1 MSEVTTLP
9 SQTGRMS
16 PGAVALAVG
25 LHVAVAGA
33 LWWLAPLDRED
44 HAETPIM
51 VTVEPQPLGGSG
63 ATASSGGGTPPTEA
77 AETPPPT
84 LPATPPAEPVQ
95 QAAAAAEPAPAAPT
109 EPPPQPAPA
118 AQPPERQAEPQLEV
132 AESLERSEE
141 EAETKWQTEASAWK
155 PHVTFEHV
163 LPPPD
168 APPPPTSRDIPRPR
182 PQQQAR
188 PPVQRAQTAFPP
200 RPQTPAT
207 AQPGNTEVA
216 ASAPG
221 PTNSALDSLSGHGG
235 ERNDYLTRVFRH
247 IEPFRVYPEAARA
260 NRQRGRVVT
269 RVTINRAGEL
279 VAVSVDRSSGWPLI
293 DNAELAAIRR
303 AMPLP
308 PPPAGMPGDPLVLIL
323 PMTYNYEGR

>member
-1 MSEVTTLP
+1 MTEVATLQ

-25 LHVAVAGA
+25 LHVAVASV

-51 VTVEPQPLGGSG
+51 VSVDPQPLGGGGATPSSG
-63 ATASSGGGTPPTEA
+63 AGA
-77 AETPPPT
+77 
-84 LPATPPAEPVQ
+84 PPAEAVETPSPEPPADPVP
-95 QAAAAAEPAPAAPT
+95 QAAVTEPTPAAL
-109 EPPPQPAPA
+109 PQ
-118 AQPPERQAEPQLEV
+118 ERQAELRRDATEPPEP
-132 AESLERSEE
+132 SEE

-155 PHVTFEHV
+155 PHVTFE
-163 LPPPD
+163 LPPTDP
-168 APPPPTSRDIPRPR
+168 PPPPTSRDIPRPR
-182 PQQQAR
+182 PQQAR
-188 PPVQRAQTAFPP
+188 PPVQQRAQTAFPP
-200 RPQTPAT
+200 RAVPPPT
-207 AQPGNTEVA
+207 AQPGNTQVA
-216 ASAPG
+216 ASTPG
-221 PTNSALDSLSGHGG
+221 PTTSALDSLSGHGG

-247 IEPFRVYPEAARA
+247 IEPFRTYPEAARA

-279 VAVSVDRSSGWPLI
+279 VALSVDRSSGWPLI

-323 PMTYNYEGR
+323 PMTYNYDGR

>member
-1 MSEVTTLP
+1 
-9 SQTGRMS
+9 MS
-16 PGAVALAVG
+16 PSAIALAVG

-33 LWWLAPLDRED
+33 LWALAPLDRED

-51 VTVEPQPLGGSG
+51 VTVDPQPLGGSG
-63 ATASSGGGTPPTEA
+63 ATASSGNGTPSAEPAEA
-77 AETPPPT
+77 QQPVPPPDK
-84 LPATPPAEPVQ
+84 PIQ
-95 QAAAAAEPAPAAPT
+95 QAAASETSNVPAEQPPPLQDQSQPAEPMKPG
-109 EPPPQPAPA
+109 E
-118 AQPPERQAEPQLEV
+118 EQAETQ
-132 AESLERSEE
+132 
-141 EAETKWQTEASAWK
+141 WQTDASAWK
-155 PHVTFEHV
+155 PQVTFE

-168 APPPPTSRDIPRPR
+168 APPPPTSRDVPRPR
-182 PQQQAR
+182 PPQAR
-188 PPVQRAQTAFPP
+188 PPAQQRAQTAFPP
-200 RPQTPAT
+200 RPTPPPA
-207 AQPGNTEVA
+207 AQPGNTQIA
-216 ASAPG
+216 ASTPG
-221 PTNSALDSLSGHGG
+221 PTTSALDSLSGHGG

-247 IEPFRVYPEAARA
+247 IEPFRIYPEAARA

-279 VAVSVDRSSGWPLI
+279 VALSVDRSSGWPLI

>member
-1 MSEVTTLP
+1 
-9 SQTGRMS
+9 MS

-51 VTVEPQPLGGSG
+51 VTVDPQPLGGAG
-63 ATASSGGGTPPTEA
+63 ATASSGGGAPPAEA
-77 AETPPPT
+77 AEPSPP
-84 LPATPPAEPVQ
+84 TPPAEPVQ
-95 QAAAAAEPAPAAPT
+95 QAAAAAEPPPATPV

-118 AQPPERQAEPQLEV
+118 AQPPERQQAEPQPQV
-132 AESLERSEE
+132 AEPLKPSDE
-141 EAETKWQTEASAWK
+141 EAEAKWQTEASAWK
-155 PHVTFEHV
+155 PHVTFENV

-182 PQQQAR
+182 PQQAR

-200 RPQTPAT
+200 RPVQPPT
-207 AQPGNTEVA
+207 AQPGNTQTA
-216 ASAPG
+216 ASTPG
-221 PTNSALDSLSGHGG
+221 PTSSALDSLSGHGG

-247 IEPFRVYPEAARA
+247 IEPFRVYPDAARA

>member
-1 MSEVTTLP
+1 
-9 SQTGRMS
+9 MS

-25 LHVAVAGA
+25 LHVAVAGM

-51 VTVEPQPLGGSG
+51 VTVDPQPLGGSG
-63 ATASSGGGTPPTEA
+63 ATASSGSGTLSAEPAEVQPPA
-77 AETPPPT
+77 A
-84 LPATPPAEPVQ
+84 PPAEPVQ
-95 QAAAAAEPAPAAPT
+95 QSAAVETSTAPLQPAPSPQDQPQAAEPMKPGDEQTDA
-109 EPPPQPAPA
+109 
-118 AQPPERQAEPQLEV
+118 
-132 AESLERSEE
+132 
-141 EAETKWQTEASAWK
+141 KWQTEASAWK
-155 PHVTFEHV
+155 PHVTFEHA

-168 APPPPTSRDIPRPR
+168 APPPPTSRDVPRPR
-182 PQQQAR
+182 PQQAR
-188 PPVQRAQTAFPP
+188 PPPQQRAQTAFPP
-200 RPQTPAT
+200 RPAAPPAAQT
-207 AQPGNTEVA
+207 GNTQIA
-216 ASAPG
+216 ASTPG
-221 PTNSALDSLSGHGG
+221 PTASALDSLSGHGG

-279 VAVSVDRSSGWPLI
+279 VALSVDRSSGWPLI

>member
-1 MSEVTTLP
+1 MTEVATLQ
-9 SQTGRMS
+9 SQTGSMS

-25 LHVAVAGA
+25 LHVAVAAA

-51 VTVEPQPLGGSG
+51 VTVDPQPLGGSG
-63 ATASSGGGTPPTEA
+63 AVASSGGGIPPAEPAEA
-77 AETPPPT
+77 QQPI
-84 LPATPPAEPVQ
+84 TPPAETVQ
-95 QAAAAAEPAPAAPT
+95 QAAGVAPSTTPAEPSIPQA
-109 EPPPQPAPA
+109 PPQAV
-118 AQPPERQAEPQLEV
+118 EPTKP
-132 AESLERSEE
+132 SEE
-141 EAETKWQTEASAWK
+141 ETEATWQTEASAWK
-155 PHVTFEHV
+155 PHVTFE

-182 PQQQAR
+182 SQQAR

-200 RPQTPAT
+200 RAPAPPA
-207 AQPGNTEVA
+207 AQPGNTQTA
-216 ASAPG
+216 ASMPG
-221 PTNSALDSLSGHGG
+221 PTNSAPDSLSGHGG

-279 VAVSVDRSSGWPLI
+279 VALSIDRSSGWPLI

>member
-1 MSEVTTLP
+1 VTEVATLP

-33 LWWLAPLDRED
+33 LWWLSPLDHED

-51 VTVEPQPLGGSG
+51 VTVDPQPLGGSG
-63 ATASSGGGTPPTEA
+63 ATASTGGGAPPTEA
-77 AETPPPT
+77 TETPPP
-84 LPATPPAEPVQ
+84 TPPAEPVQ

-109 EPPPQPAPA
+109 EPPPTPQAPP
-118 AQPPERQAEPQLEV
+118 QMAEPLKP
-132 AESLERSEE
+132 SEE
-141 EAETKWQTEASAWK
+141 EAEAKWQTEASAWK
-155 PHVTFEHV
+155 PHVTFENA

-188 PPVQRAQTAFPP
+188 APVQQRAQTAFPP
-200 RPQTPAT
+200 RPVQPPA
-207 AQPGNTEVA
+207 AQPGNTQTA

>member
-1 MSEVTTLP
+1 MTDEATFP

-25 LHVAVAGA
+25 LHVAIAGA

-51 VTVEPQPLGGSG
+51 VTIDPQPLGGSG
-63 ATASSGGGTPPTEA
+63 AAAASGGGAPETPA
-77 AETPPPT
+77 AEIRPP
-84 LPATPPAEPVQ
+84 PPAEPVQ
-95 QAAAAAEPAPAAPT
+95 QAAVAEPVPAPAEPPPAQAPPQAAEPTKP
-109 EPPPQPAPA
+109 
-118 AQPPERQAEPQLEV
+118 
-132 AESLERSEE
+132 SEE
-141 EAETKWQTEASAWK
+141 EAEAAWQTEASAWK
-155 PHVTFEHV
+155 PHVTFEHT
-163 LPPPD
+163 LPPPE
-168 APPPPTSRDIPRPR
+168 PPPPVTSRDVPRPR
-182 PQQQAR
+182 PLQTR

-200 RPQTPAT
+200 RPVQPPAP
-207 AQPGNTEVA
+207 QPGNAQTA
-216 ASAPG
+216 ASTPG

-247 IEPFRVYPEAARA
+247 IEPFRAYPEAARV

-279 VAVSVDRSSGWPLI
+279 VALSVDRSSGWPLI